1 MRESGAIDSIE
12 LLSIQLSQ
20 MAGGETSQHGEN
32 GVIDAVFGA
41 IGVRSR
47 TCVEFG
53 AYDLEAYSNIYPL
66 WTAGWRALLIEGDLV
81 RHAKLC
87 ADYRAHPQHA
97 DTRVEIE
104 NRFVAESG
112 PDSLDHILEE
122 HGFPTDVDL
131 VSIDIDGRE
140 LQVWRGL
147 QRFRP
152 RQVIVE
158 YNPTIPTHLE
168 RVGGD
173 NDLGCRIAATGRG
186 RRGRLQ

>member
-1 MRESGAIDSIE
+1 VRESGAIDSIE

-20 MAGGETSQHGEN
+20 TAGGETSQHGEN

-104 NRFVAESG
+104 IASSPRAVPIA
-112 PDSLDHILEE
+112 
-122 HGFPTDVDL
+122 
-131 VSIDIDGRE
+131 SITSSRSM
-140 LQVWRGL
+140 
-147 QRFRP
+147 
-152 RQVIVE
+152 
-158 YNPTIPTHLE
+158 
-168 RVGGD
+168 
-173 NDLGCRIAATGRG
+173 AS
-186 RRGRLQ
+186 RRTWTS